1 MKNVFSRMLWHFD
14 RTFVGNGKKVW
25 GQLGIIIGLTVIL
38 VFIIASIGQIVM
50 RVFNID
56 FCNWLQNAIVLA
68 FKATSLPLN
77 GNNTYPFWW
86 QTVAYL
92 LGTII
97 FNGAIIAFVSNWLN
111 NRLKAYRE
119 GTARYK
125 FDNHVLF
132 LGGSRIFL
140 PMLKVIGSDDE
151 LKNSDVVVLT
161 SDKVERVRVDIVR
174 YLEPKLL
181 KKMKITVLSGDHY
194 DKETLESVYSNRAK
208 KLYIVGDYL
217 SGSEHDSENVACWEF
232 VRELCSG
239 RENVPCYLYFARS
252 SSLQMFYRRK
262 TSTNGCLDT
271 TVLNYLESMTQQVLV
286 HNGNENRYYPRLDRN
301 GIGPDSERT
310 VHLVICGMTSVSY
323 AIAATAAQLCHFPNS
338 VNQSTLDINPSRCT
352 KITFIAPDMKRGM
365 GFLTSHLDSLFKM
378 SYYTYVYKENQ
389 DGEVHKPDLKYG
401 DFLDIEWEFIDGN
414 ITEDWVRERIK
425 GYYNNCVNDKK
436 TYLSMAFC
444 EMEKPDNNIA
454 GAVYLP
460 KEFHQIVRSE
470 DKKINWEKTI
480 PIFVF
485 QPQNEVLVRNA
496 QREVPLYENV
506 FSFGS
511 IRESYDPS
519 IRQRIHE
526 GKRIN
531 YIYEKGLDYLYMTS
545 DQNEL
550 DSSWRSKT
558 FLEQVSN
565 IYCANHIGVK
575 LRSMNVDEDAL
586 RRKDKIPASYVP
598 LMAAVEHNRWN
609 IEKLLV
615 GFDPIEE
622 SVRKNLKA
630 KEKQGG
636 QEFEDEK
643 KRLKDL
649 KKDQYEHYCIAPFN
663 ELLNSDKEYDFLIVK
678 NLTDVLQ

>member
-1 MKNVFSRMLWHFD
+1 MWWHFD
-14 RTFVGNGKKVW
+14 RVFAGNGKKVW

-38 VFIIASIGQIVM
+38 VIVIASIGQIVM

-56 FCNWLQNAIVLA
+56 FCGWIINAIILS
-68 FKATSLPLN
+68 FKATSLPVDKCP
-77 GNNTYPFWW
+77 YPFWW
-86 QTVAYL
+86 QTIAYL

-125 FDNHVLF
+125 FDDHVLF

-140 PMLKVIGSDDE
+140 PMLKVIGNDDE
-151 LKNSDVVVLT
+151 LKNRDVVVLT
-161 SDKVERVRVDIVR
+161 SDKVERVRVDIIR
-174 YLEPKLL
+174 YLEPELL

-194 DKETLESVYSNRAK
+194 DKETLESVYTNRAK

-217 SGSEHDSENVACWEF
+217 SGSEHDSENVACWEH

-262 TSTNGCLDT
+262 TSANGCLDT

-286 HNGNENRYYPRLDRN
+286 HNGNENPYYPRLDRN

-323 AIAATAAQLCHFPNS
+323 AIAATAAHLCHFPNS
-338 VNQSTLDINPSRCT
+338 VDQNTLEIKPSRRT
-352 KITFIAPDMKRGM
+352 KISIIAPDLKREM

-378 SYYTYVYKENQ
+378 SYYTYVCQEDQKGKE
-389 DGEVHKPDLKYG
+389 HKPDSKYG

-414 ITEDWVRERIK
+414 TTEDWVRERIK
-425 GYYNNCVNDKK
+425 GYYNDCVNDKK
-436 TYLSMAFC
+436 TYLSIAFC
-444 EMEKPDNNIA
+444 EMQKPDCNIA

-460 KEFHQIVRSE
+460 KEFHQIARSE
-470 DKKINWEKTI
+470 DKKIDWEKTI

-519 IRQRIHE
+519 IRQRIRE
-526 GKRIN
+526 GKSIN
-531 YIYEKGLDYLYMTS
+531 YIYNKGEDYLYMTS
-545 DQNEL
+545 DQEEL
-550 DSSWRSKT
+550 DRKWREQS
-558 FLEQVSN
+558 FLNQVSN

-575 LRSMNVDEDAL
+575 LRSMGIDEDAL
-586 RRKDKIPASYVP
+586 NRREKIPEKYEKV
-598 LMAAVEHNRWN
+598 MAAVEHNRWN
-609 IEKLLV
+609 VEKLLL
-615 GFDPIEE
+615 GYDPVEE
-622 SVRKNLKA
+622 SRWRQLKEMESLKESDAFKKEMKELKTLKN
-630 KEKQGG
+630 
-636 QEFEDEK
+636 
-643 KRLKDL
+643 
-649 KKDQYEHYCIAPFN
+649 DQYIHHCIAPFDQ
-663 ELLNSDKEYDFLIVK
+663 LLKDYQKYDYLIVR